1 MDEVGSKQLFEPLLN
16 PKIGYNVFMFVFGA
30 GAVGI
35 LAIRNLG
42 IPTRIIPCLIAINVL
57 QSSQARRNLL
67 CKNEF

>member
-42 IPTRIIPCLIAINVL
+42 IPTRIIPCLIAINVS
-57 QSSQARRNLL
+57 QSIRAIRNLF
-67 CKNEF
+67 CKNKL